1 MFYFRMHDI
10 IYIMNDQKHKRT
22 KKKKTLLNKI
32 AWTEWVIFKMYTL

>member
-22 KKKKTLLNKI
+22 KKKNLLNKI
-32 AWTEWVIFKMYTL
+32 AWTEWVVFKLYTL